1 MFDMAEIVVGFSI
14 ILLTWTVAR
23 LNDKVDRQIKKFRR
37 FEEALKKNA
46 TGKTRHNATNYK
58 ETPQDVYR

>member
-1 MFDMAEIVVGFSI
+1 
-14 ILLTWTVAR
+14 LTWTVAR
-23 LNDKVDRQIKKFRR
+23 LNDKVDRQIKRFRR

-46 TGKTRHNATNYK
+46 TGKARQNSTDYK